1 MMNSDGSRW
10 AVRRGDAPGGKR
22 FHQRCLIVRFLR
34 DGWQQGKETID
45 MTFWKAGVWM
55 VSACAMALVMVGCGN
70 GETAAPD
77 ATSGA
82 TAASSETGSSEVRVG
97 GDGGRGATGAAA
109 SMDAE
114 GSGEPQPQQQQ
125 YASGSTQAGIWV
137 TGTGEVNLS
146 PDIAILRLGVETI
159 APTVTE
165 SRDQAATAMDAVT
178 ASLKRNNLADQD
190 IQTTSF
196 NIYPEYDYQDVLA
209 NGVRTNTRVL
219 TGYRVRNTVVITIR
233 DLDAVGTIIDDVVNA
248 GGDDTR
254 VDGIDLSIEDRRAF
268 AIQLR
273 EAAVQSAME
282 NARHFASLT
291 GVTLGNLVYI
301 SEVGSGEPV
310 LEDASFDRQV
320 AFAAAASAPP
330 TSVSGGSL
338 NLSLTVRAGFAI
350 E

>member
-1 MMNSDGSRW
+1 MMNSDGSPLGGSEGGR
-10 AVRRGDAPGGKR
+10 ARGQTGSPTR
-22 FHQRCLIVRFLR
+22 PLVRFLR
-34 DGWQQGKETID
+34 DGWQQGKEAID
-45 MTFWKAGVWM
+45 MTYWKAAVWM

-70 GETAAPD
+70 GETAAPA

-82 TAASSETGSSEVRVG
+82 AAESNAAASSEVRAG
-97 GDGGRGATGAAA
+97 GDGGSAAGAAA

-114 GSGEPQPQQQQ
+114 GSGEPQPAQQQ
-125 YASGSTQAGIWV
+125 YVSGSTQAGIWV

-178 ASLKRNNLADQD
+178 ASLKRNNLTDQD
-190 IQTTSF
+190 IQTTAF
-196 NIYPEYDYQDVLA
+196 NIYPEYDYQDMVM

-291 GVTLGNLVYI
+291 GVTLGKLVYI
-301 SEVGSGEPV
+301 SEVGSGEPI

-320 AFAAAASAPP
+320 AFAAAAAAPP
-330 TSVSGGSL
+330 TTVSGGSL
-338 NLSLTVRAGFAI
+338 SLSLTVRAGFAI

>member
-1 MMNSDGSRW
+1 
-10 AVRRGDAPGGKR
+10 
-22 FHQRCLIVRFLR
+22 
-34 DGWQQGKETID
+34 
-45 MTFWKAGVWM
+45 MTYWKAAVWM
-55 VSACAMALVMVGCGN
+55 VSTCVMALVVVGCGN
-70 GETAAPD
+70 GEAAAPD
-77 ATSGA
+77 TTSGA
-82 TAASSETGSSEVRVG
+82 TTAASSEVRAG
-97 GDGGRGATGAAA
+97 GDGGSAAAGAAA

-114 GSGEPQPQQQQ
+114 GSGGTQPAQQQ
-125 YASGSTQAGIWV
+125 YVSGSTQAGIWV

-146 PDIAILRLGVETI
+146 PDIAIVRLGVETI

-165 SRDQAATAMDAVT
+165 SRNQAATAMNAVT
-178 ASLKRNNLADQD
+178 TSLERNNLTDQD

-196 NIYPEYDYQDVLA
+196 NISPEYNYQDMVV

-233 DLDAVGTIIDDVVNA
+233 DLDAVGAIIDDVVNA

-268 AIQLR
+268 AMQLR
-273 EAAVQSAME
+273 EAAVESAME

-291 GVTLGNLVYI
+291 GVTLGKLVYI
-301 SEVGSGEPV
+301 SEVGGGEPI
-310 LEDASFDRQV
+310 LEDASFERQV
-320 AFAAAASAPP
+320 AFASAASAPP
-330 TSVSGGSL
+330 TTVIGGSL

>member
-1 MMNSDGSRW
+1 
-10 AVRRGDAPGGKR
+10 
-22 FHQRCLIVRFLR
+22 
-34 DGWQQGKETID
+34 

-55 VSACAMALVMVGCGN
+55 VSACVMALVVVGCGN
-70 GETAAPD
+70 GEAAAPE

-82 TAASSETGSSEVRVG
+82 AAGSSEVGAG
-97 GDGGRGATGAAA
+97 GNGGSVSAGAAA
-109 SMDAE
+109 SMEAE
-114 GSGEPQPQQQQ
+114 GSGGPQPAQQQ
-125 YASGSTQAGIWV
+125 YVSGSIQAGIWV

-146 PDIAILRLGVETI
+146 PDIAIVRLGVETI

-165 SRDQAATAMDAVT
+165 SRNQAATAMDAVT
-178 ASLKRNNLADQD
+178 ASLRRNNLTDQD

-196 NIYPEYDYQDVLA
+196 NIYPEYDYQDMVV
-209 NGVRTNTRVL
+209 NEVRTNTRVL
-219 TGYRVRNTVVITIR
+219 TGYRVRNSVVITIR

-273 EAAVQSAME
+273 EAAVKSAME

-291 GVTLGNLVYI
+291 GVTLGKLVYI
-301 SEVGSGEPV
+301 SEVGSGEPI
-310 LEDASFDRQV
+310 LEDASFERQV
-320 AFAAAASAPP
+320 AFAAAAPAPP
-330 TSVSGGSL
+330 TTVIGGSL
-338 NLSLTVRAGFAI
+338 SLSLTVRAGFAI